1 MIRLI
6 LTDEQTRLVAAS
18 AAEEVQ
24 LTDSQGRVLGVFIPC
39 VSAADL
45 QAATASLQ
53 SSERRYTTAEVID
66 HLGRLRAS

>member
-18 AAEEVQ
+18 AEEVQ
-24 LTDSQGRVLGVFIPC
+24 LTDSHGRVLGVVIPC
-39 VSAADL
+39 VSPADL
-45 QAATASLQ
+45 QAAMASLQ
-53 SSERRYTTAEVID
+53 SAGRRYTTAEVIE